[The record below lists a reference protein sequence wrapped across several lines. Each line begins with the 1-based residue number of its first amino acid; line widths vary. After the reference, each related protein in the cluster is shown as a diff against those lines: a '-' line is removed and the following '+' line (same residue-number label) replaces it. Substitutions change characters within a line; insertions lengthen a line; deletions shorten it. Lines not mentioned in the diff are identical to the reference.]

1 MALERDYLQD
11 YLINEIEIIG
21 TIARLNQRLV
31 RLVQKS

>member
-31 RLVQKS
+31 QKS

>member
-11 YLINEIEIIG
+11 YSINEIAIIG

-31 RLVQKS
+31 QKS